1 MLNCIAFLTN
11 RHSMIPVCLF
21 NGPWSMLTSSSPPL
35 VSLPESTTL
44 ITKGPTV
51 SCLKL
56 TVHESIADN
65 TRLSTRHCYYI
76 VLEQWKLVKKN
87 NKGNCVSGTKP
98 KKTFKV
104 EHRFFSP
111 PYIAN
116 SVHSLNYKYWMAKKT
131 INPWSWLKK
140 HYRNDLKSP
149 DNKINTQLGRHALP
163 YSVYETSLVSR

>member
-35 VSLPESTTL
+35 ASLPESTTL

-76 VLEQWKLVKKN
+76 VLEKWKLVKK
-87 NKGNCVSGTKP
+87 KIRGIVFQEQSQKKP
-98 KKTFKV
+98 LKLSID
-104 EHRFFSP
+104 FSVRRISP
-111 PYIAN
+111 IPFIHWITSTEWRKRRLILEADWKSITEMISN
-116 SVHSLNYKYWMAKKT
+116 HLT
-131 INPWSWLKK
+131 IK
-140 HYRNDLKSP
+140 
-149 DNKINTQLGRHALP
+149 
-163 YSVYETSLVSR
+163 

>member
-35 VSLPESTTL
+35 ASLPESTTL

-76 VLEQWKLVKKN
+76 VLEKWKLVKKKN
-87 NKGNCVSGTKP
+87 MGNCVSGTKP
-98 KKTFKV
+98 KKPLKLSID
-104 EHRFFSP
+104 FSVRRISP
-111 PYIAN
+111 IPFIHWITSTEWRKRRLILEADWKSITEMISN
-116 SVHSLNYKYWMAKKT
+116 HLT
-131 INPWSWLKK
+131 IK
-140 HYRNDLKSP
+140 
-149 DNKINTQLGRHALP
+149 
-163 YSVYETSLVSR
+163 